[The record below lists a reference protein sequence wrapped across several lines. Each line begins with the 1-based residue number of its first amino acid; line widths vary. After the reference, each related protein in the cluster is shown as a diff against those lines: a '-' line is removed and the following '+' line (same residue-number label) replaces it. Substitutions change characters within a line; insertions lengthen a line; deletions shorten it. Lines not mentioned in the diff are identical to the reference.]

1 MRVGLLTFE
10 KTMLPVMNMHAIRE
24 DIGGKLLKVSTFG
37 TSAP

>member
-10 KTMLPVMNMHAIRE
+10 KTMLPVMNMNAIAE
-24 DIGGKLLKVSTFG
+24 DIRGKLLKVSTFG